1 MHIRRLTE
9 KPAYRRVAEDIEAMV
24 ERGELAPGDA
34 LLPER
39 KLGELLGAS
48 RTAVREALA
57 SLAGAGVIELTG
69 QGAIVRQRDVQAVS
83 GAFGALL
90 AHEQADVLELLE
102 TREIIESQAARLAAQ
117 RSSITDLHRLSL
129 YAVEIEE
136 AIAARADATDPDT
149 NFHLALVAAAHNRT
163 LEQVSRV
170 LEGAMRRLYR
180 PTRRVMLL
188 DTDLA
193 DAFRDEH
200 WGVIEALRGHDGAL
214 AEELIHHHIMRAV
227 EFTRRA
233 LAEGEGE
240 GEG

>member
-1 MHIRRLTE
+1 ML
-9 KPAYRRVAEDIEAMV
+9 
-24 ERGELAPGDA
+24 ERGEVAPGDA

-69 QGAIVRQRDVQAVS
+69 QGAVVRQRDVQAVS

-102 TREIIESQAARLAAQ
+102 TREIIESQAARLAAK
-117 RSSITDLHRLSL
+117 RRTLTDLHRLSL
-129 YAVEIEE
+129 YAVQVEE
-136 AIAARADATDPDT
+136 AIAAQADATDPDT
-149 NFHLALVAAAHNRT
+149 NFHLALVAAAGNRT
-163 LEQVSRV
+163 LDQVSHV

-188 DTDLA
+188 DMDLA
-193 DAFRDEH
+193 GAFTNEH
-200 WGVIEALRGHDGAL
+200 WGMIEALRAQDGPA
-214 AEELIHHHIMRAV
+214 AEALIHQHLARAV
-227 EFTRRA
+227 DFTRRA
-233 LAEGEGE
+233 LAQTNGEEEG
-240 GEG
+240 

>member
-1 MHIRRLTE
+1 
-9 KPAYRRVAEDIEAMV
+9 MV

-39 KLGELLGAS
+39 KLGEQFGAS

-69 QGAIVRQRDVQAVS
+69 QGAVVRRRDVQTVS

-102 TREIIESQAARLAAQ
+102 TREIIESQAARLAAE
-117 RSSITDLHRLSL
+117 RCTMADLHRLSL
-129 YAVEIEE
+129 YAVEVDE
-136 AIAARADATDPDT
+136 AIARRADATDPDT
-149 NFHLALVAAAHNRT
+149 NLHLALVAAAHNRT
-163 LEQVSRV
+163 LEQVSRI

-188 DTDLA
+188 DMTLA
-193 DAFRDEH
+193 DGFRDEH
-200 WGVIEALRGHDGAL
+200 WGIIEALRTHNGEL
-214 AEELIHHHIMRAV
+214 AETVIHHHLARAM

-233 LAEGEGE
+233 IEQDRGDGEE
-240 GEG
+240 